1 MIVKGGNNFVI
12 LLLPLLLLAALT
24 TIALINYPIIFDRAK
39 GTIILLFAGMAV
51 YALVWHFLRPDGF
64 SRNGGLLIGLLFLVN
79 ISMEEFI
86 DWPAGNG
93 SLISTLVMMALIFCS
108 FSIISGIRTWKT
120 GNIVQ
125 GIKSSFISALL
136 GTAIAL
142 SYGFLIH
149 YLFSARMVSI
159 LKNYPGYNSFSNP
172 KAFIFFNAFD
182 NASNHILVAP
192 VISVIMGVVGG
203 GVALVIRNIR
213 GGS

>member
-1 MIVKGGNNFVI
+1 MINRHGYI
-12 LLLPLLLLAALT
+12 ILLPLVLLAALT
-24 TIALINYPIIFDRAK
+24 TVALINYPIIFDRAK
-39 GTIILLFAGMAV
+39 LTIILLFVGMV
-51 YALVWHFLRPDGF
+51 GYAMVWNFLRPDRF
-64 SRNGGLLIGLLFLVN
+64 SRKGGLWIGFLLLVN

-86 DWPAGNG
+86 DWPGKNG
-93 SLISTLVMMALIFCS
+93 SLISTLVMMALIFGS
-108 FSIISGIRTWKT
+108 FSLISAIRTWKT
-120 GNIVQ
+120 GELVQ
-125 GIKSSFISALL
+125 GIKSSFISAVL

-159 LKNYPGYNSFSNP
+159 LKNYPGYDSFSDP

-203 GVALVIRNIR
+203 GVAWICRAH
-213 GGS
+213 